1 MNNNY
6 EQINKLSEVISQREK
21 DLDNLNRTI
30 FELKQDLINLLSQI
44 GASEVVTDRYTVTI
58 KETHVYDQNKLL
70 VLLEMLD
77 AEELIEDGA
86 YVPEHTRTVAGK
98 FNVNKLRKYM
108 KRGDNIKKII
118 QDSRATQRTSLKVTE
133 K

>member
-1 MNNNY
+1 MNNHEY
-6 EQINKLSEVISQREK
+6 INKFAEIIKSREEEEK
-21 DLDNLNRTI
+21 ELKKTI
-30 FELKQDLINLLSQI
+30 FSLKQDLLQLMNDE
-44 GASEVVTDRYTVTI
+44 GASEVVTDKYTVTI
-58 KETHVYDQNKLL
+58 TERPVYDQNKLL

-86 YVPEHTRTVAGK
+86 YVPEHTKTVEGK

-108 KRGDNIKKII
+108 KRGDNIRKII
-118 QDSRATQRTSLKVTE
+118 EDSRATHSTSLKVQD